1 MELDTTLVLM
11 LLGAGLVALV
21 ATALELS
28 PWWMFTL
35 ASAAG
40 AVILVF
46 AAQELSESCWSG
58 TTTGTDGRLFGILA
72 VASLVLYAAAAL
84 RAVIDGVRLGKA
96 GDRDAAVA
104 RYVACPLASILAG
117 GVVFYAVLAAALHCI
132 N

>member
-1 MELDTTLVLM
+1 MDLDTTLVLM
-11 LLGAGLVALV
+11 LLGAGLVAVV

-35 ASAAG
+35 ASGAG

-58 TTTGTDGRLFGILA
+58 PATGTDGRLFGILT
-72 VASLVLYAAAAL
+72 VVSLVLYAAAAL
-84 RAVIDGVRLGKA
+84 RAVIDGVQLSKA
-96 GDRDAAVA
+96 GDRDAAVS
-104 RYVACPLASILAG
+104 RYFACPLASILAG

>member
-1 MELDTTLVLM
+1 MELDTALVLM

-21 ATALELS
+21 ATAFEVS
-28 PWWMFTL
+28 SWWVFTL
-35 ASAAG
+35 ASGAG

>member
-1 MELDTTLVLM
+1 MEPDTTFLVM
-11 LLGAGLVALV
+11 ALVAAFVAVV
-21 ATALELS
+21 ATALNIS
-28 PWWMFTL
+28 PWWVF
-35 ASAAG
+35 ACGSGAG
-40 AVILVF
+40 TVIVVF
-46 AAQELSESCWSG
+46 AAQELSTSCWTG
-58 TTTGTDGRLFGILA
+58 TTADGRLFGILA

-96 GDRDAAVA
+96 GDRDAAVS